1 MEYVTLN
8 NGVKMPL
15 ISYGVYQV
23 KPEDTYDLVGN
34 AIEVIEA
41 MNVLRDNNVE
51 SIICDA
57 MKACTKRAEEL
68 GK

>member
-1 MEYVTLN
+1 MLRSSGDTPDTLIQKVCSK
-8 NGVKMPL
+8 G
-15 ISYGVYQV
+15 G
-23 KPEDTYDLVGN
+23 TT
-34 AIEVIEA
+34 IEA